1 VTIRTYRPGDEIA
14 QVGIYNEAGADLP
27 KFKPATLDELRRRYR
42 APDFDATTRFYAVD
56 GNTTV
61 GYSGFQINGRV
72 SYPWCRKGHE
82 QHAEPLLRAVF
93 DAMRARKISR
103 AFAAYRGDW
112 PEQEVFFLEHGFRK
126 KREMVNFVL
135 GMAEMP
141 TPAARRTSA
150 MVPLIPSDIPE
161 ILTLAS
167 GVIRTPA
174 IPGTS
179 PAAALQKQL
188 FENPYFSPDGL
199 FGCRDPDLGVL
210 TAVAIMV
217 YAPGYA
223 DPRQVDSAMPCFR
236 LGAFGT
242 EGMQVKRING
252 LFSFLARPAE
262 AVQVGLNLLTY
273 AAHMLRDTPI
283 DTFAAQVSSDI
294 PHLLRFYEHHFR
306 KQASFPVL
314 EREL

>member
-1 VTIRTYRPGDEIA
+1 MTIRTFQPGDEIA

-27 KFKPATLDELRRRYR
+27 KFKPATLDDLRRRCR
-42 APDFDATTRFYAVD
+42 GADFDAKTRFYAVE
-56 GNTTV
+56 GKTLV
-61 GYSGFQINGRV
+61 GYSGFQTNGRV

-82 QHAEPLLRAVF
+82 QHAEPLLRSVF
-93 DAMRARKISR
+93 EAMHARGISR

-126 KREMVNFVL
+126 TREMVNFVL
-135 GMAEMP
+135 AMAEMP
-141 TPAARRTSA
+141 TPAARRTSTI
-150 MVPLIPSDIPE
+150 VPLTPRDIPE
-161 ILTLAS
+161 ILTLS
-167 GVIRTPA
+167 PGPLRTQ
-174 IPGTS
+174 GTLRTGS
-179 PAAALQKQL
+179 AAELQKHL
-188 FENPYFSPDGL
+188 FENPYFSSKSL
-199 FGCRDPDLGVL
+199 FGYREPGLGML
-210 TAVAIMV
+210 TAVAIIV

-262 AVQVGLNLLTY
+262 AARVGLDLLTH
-273 AAHMLRDTPI
+273 AAILLRETPI